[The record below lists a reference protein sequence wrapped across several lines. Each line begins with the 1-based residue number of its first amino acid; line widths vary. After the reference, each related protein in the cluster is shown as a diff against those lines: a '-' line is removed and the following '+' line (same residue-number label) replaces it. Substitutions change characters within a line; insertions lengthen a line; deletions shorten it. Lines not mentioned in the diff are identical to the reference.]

1 MDESAIVLKGTAQGI
16 LLKPHSLEWNTVLES
31 LERSLKES
39 AGFFRGGRLIMEL
52 GERGIDDDTIHAVRS
67 ILEYFDIELW
77 AILSDDRDTMRV
89 VRSQGI
95 LTRLPKTKD
104 RKRREAPEALEKRAT
119 FIQRTLRSGQK
130 IQYAGHVTLIGDV
143 NDGAEIVA
151 GGNIIV
157 WGTVR
162 GTVHAGAFGDE
173 SAVVCAMALRPTILR
188 IAGAIAS
195 KPEKKQKTSQPEKA
209 VVIQGQIVVKAWNTR
224 G

>member
-16 LLKPHSLEWNTVLES
+16 LLQPHTLEWNAVLDS
-31 LERSLKES
+31 LEHSLKES

-52 GERGIDDDTIHAVRS
+52 GARGIDDETINAIRTVLSH
-67 ILEYFDIELW
+67 FDIELW
-77 AILSDDRDTMRV
+77 AILSEDRDTIRV

-95 LTRLPKTKD
+95 LTRLPKAKD
-104 RKRREAPEALEKRAT
+104 HKRQEAPEALEKRAT

-130 IQYAGHVTLIGDV
+130 IQYAGHVTLMGDV

-151 GGNIIV
+151 GGNIVV
-157 WGTVR
+157 WGTIR

-173 SAVVCAMALRPTILR
+173 SAVVCALALNPAVLR
-188 IAGAIAS
+188 IAGYIAR
-195 KPEKKQKTSQPEKA
+195 KPESKSKVSLPEKA
-209 VVIQGQIVVKAWNTR
+209 VVKQGQIIAEAWSTR